1 MDARLL
7 SDAYAT
13 PWFIALIDELVD
25 NLHQVGNPSLFLVLS
40 KALNMYDDL
49 IGLP

>member
-13 PWFIALIDELVD
+13 PWFIALVDELVD
-25 NLHQVGNPSLFLVLS
+25 NLHQVGNPSLLFLILS
-40 KALNMYDDL
+40 EALAQ
-49 IGLP
+49 

>member
-13 PWFIALIDELVD
+13 PWFIALVDELVD
-25 NLHQVGNPSLFLVLS
+25 TLHQVTRLLFLVLS
-40 KALNMYDDL
+40 KPLNK
-49 IGLP
+49 